1 MTKSIWL
8 LSAGAL
14 AMSVPAYAQDNSSET
29 SQTTV
34 TEQSAA
40 VQQDQDI
47 DEANDIIV
55 TAQGR
60 EQILQDVPLAV
71 NVVDAEALQNSGAT
85 DIRALNQ
92 LAPSLLVSSTGSE
105 SNGSARIR
113 GIGTV
118 GDNPGLES
126 SVAVFIDGVY
136 RSRTGIGL
144 NELGEID
151 RVEVLRG
158 PQGTLFGR
166 NASAGILNIV
176 SKKPNLNA
184 MEGYGEFTYGN
195 YDLLRLGAGITGP
208 IGESGLGYRLD
219 GVWVQRD
226 GYLKVNDPQG
236 GTESRLNDRDRYF
249 VRGQLSYEP
258 SSDFEVRLIGDYS
271 KRDES
276 CCGAVYL
283 ETRET
288 YDPTPGVAGDYA
300 YRPTNRIVN
309 ILQALGETFPN
320 SVNGNP
326 YRQNPYNR
334 VASVTPGRTYRNE
347 TEDYGLSGQIDWDAG
362 FGTLTSI
369 TAYRGYK
376 AGGAG
381 DIDYGRADIAY
392 RPADGNNFRKFET
405 FSQELR
411 LQGSAFEDRL
421 DWLVGAYFANEDLHV
436 ADNTRFGEDYGA
448 FAACRVVAG
457 LNNPA
462 LVRVGRPGCVST
474 EQVPGFP
481 INYRQALAGQI
492 AGLAGGG
499 ATGLARAGTILSGL
513 DRLGFVSDVGDIRAN
528 YYQDSTN
535 YAFFTH
541 NIFNITDQ
549 LSVTLGLR
557 YTNEN
562 KKFRADFNNNNAAC
576 PAQQASLLPLL
587 AQISADPTLTAA
599 NRAQLQQV
607 VGGIVTLTCQGNSST
622 SLNGLDLSDEFDD
635 GELTGTGI
643 LSFKPTEDL
652 MTYASYSKG
661 YKAGGYNL
669 DRSALGTRPVGANP
683 TLGIRDNGD
692 VEDLRFA
699 AEKVD
704 AYEIGFKYGGR
715 GFTLNVAGFWQ
726 EFKNFQ
732 LNTFNGSVFIVQ
744 NIGSCADDLGGGD
757 RDASAAT
764 GACSGDKK
772 AGVRSRGVEVE
783 ASLRPSRDLN
793 VNLGYTYA
801 QTKYRNNLTGA
812 GTDPLDPFLFLLPGD
827 NVSNAPEHVV
837 TTSVSWTPEI
847 GNSGLTGLVYVDSR
861 MTSDYNTGSDLFPEK
876 EQDGYAVVNARIGV
890 RGPDERWAVELW
902 AQNLL
907 DEEYQQVAFNSPFQ
921 GANSRA
927 QVAAFGAPGF
937 ATANQLFSTYL
948 AEPRTYGLTVR
959 GRF

>member
-14 AMSVPAYAQDNSSET
+14 AISTPAFAQDNTSET
-29 SQTTV
+29 ADNTA
-34 TEQSAA
+34 TEAAA
-40 VQQDQDI
+40 VQQDQDL
-47 DEANDIIV
+47 DMNADIIV

-71 NVVDAEALQNSGAT
+71 NVVDAAALQNSGAT

-176 SKKPNLNA
+176 SKKPNLNQ
-184 MEGYGEFTYGN
+184 MEGYGEATLGN
-195 YDLLRLGAGITGP
+195 YDLLRLGGGITGP
-208 IGESGLGYRLD
+208 IGDSGLGYRLD
-219 GVWVQRD
+219 GVYVTRD
-226 GYLKVNDPQG
+226 GYYRVEDPAE
-236 GTESRLNDRDRYF
+236 GTESRVNDRDRYF
-249 VRGQLSYEP
+249 VRGQLLYEP
-258 SSDFEVRLIGDYS
+258 GNDLEVRLIGDYS

-276 CCGAVYL
+276 CCGAVYI
-283 ETRET
+283 ETRQT
-288 YDPTPGVAGDYA
+288 FDPTPGAPGDYA
-300 YRPTNRIVN
+300 YSAANPIVN

-320 SVNGNP
+320 GPNAYDQNP
-326 YRQNPYNR
+326 YRRN
-334 VASVTPGRTYRNE
+334 VSISPGRTYRNE
-347 TEDYGLSGQIDWDAG
+347 TEDYGISGQIDWDAG

-376 AGGAG
+376 AGGAA
-381 DIDYGRADIAY
+381 DVDYGRADIAY
-392 RPADGNNFRKFET
+392 RPDDGNNFRKFET

-421 DWLVGAYFANEDLHV
+421 DWLVGAYYAKEDLHV
-436 ADNTRFGEDYGA
+436 ADNTRFGTDYGT
-448 FAACRVVAG
+448 FASCRVVAG
-457 LNNPA
+457 LNNP
-462 LVRVGRPGCVST
+462 LLIGINDPGCVST
-474 EQVPGFP
+474 APVPGLPVNF
-481 INYRQALAGQI
+481 RQALTGQLV
-492 AGLAGGG
+492 GLAGGG
-499 ATGLARAGTILSGL
+499 ATGLARAGTILAGL
-513 DRLGFVSDVGDIRAN
+513 DRLSDISDAGDIRAN

-549 LSVTLGLR
+549 LSLTLGLR

-562 KKFRADFNNNNAAC
+562 KKFSADFNNDNAAC
-576 PAQQASLLPLL
+576 PAQQAALLPVLQDISTDPLL
-587 AQISADPTLTAA
+587 AAA
-599 NRAQLQQV
+599 ARAQLQQV
-607 VGGIVTLTCQGNSST
+607 VGGIITLTCQGNSSP
-622 SLNGLDLSDEFDD
+622 SLNGLDLADEFDD

-643 LSFKPTEDL
+643 ISFKPTDNL

-683 TLGIRDNGD
+683 TLGLRDNDD
-692 VEDLRFA
+692 VTDLRFD

-704 AYEIGFKYGGR
+704 AYELGFKYSGR

-726 EFKNFQ
+726 EFSNFQ

-744 NIGSCADDLGGGD
+744 NIGSCSDDLGGGD
-757 RDASAAT
+757 GDASAAT
-764 GACSGDKK
+764 GACTGDKK
-772 AGVRSRGVEVE
+772 PGVRSRGVEVE
-783 ASLRPSRDLN
+783 ASLRPHRDIN
-793 VNLGYTYA
+793 VNIGYTYA

-812 GTDPLDPFLFLLPGD
+812 GEDPLDPFLFLLPGD

-837 TTSVSWTPEI
+837 TTSFSWTPEL

-861 MTSDYNTGSDLFPEK
+861 LTSDYNTGSDLFPEK
-876 EQDGYAVVNARIGV
+876 EQDGYALVNARIGV
-890 RGPDERWAVELW
+890 RGRDERWAVELW

-907 DEEYQQVAFNSPFQ
+907 GEDYQQVAFNSPFQ

-927 QVAAFGAPGF
+927 HVAAFGAPSF
-937 ATANQLFSTYL
+937 AAANQLFSSYL
-948 AEPRTYGLTVR
+948 AEPRTYGVTVR